1 MFQKLRKILNKN
13 FTIELFFMIFLMT
26 LAGFFEAFS
35 IGLLVPFMSFL
46 VDPNV
51 FLNNEYINKHFS
63 NILTFN
69 KNELII
75 ISLIL
80 IFLSFFIKSLFLL
93 WFNYK
98 KNCYV
103 FKVGNDLNYKIYSNN
118 LVRPYTEQM
127 YSKSSNIISTS
138 LTQINVFINDVLL
151 ASLELTSELFIISFL
166 ILILFFVNPSLSFFV
181 IIISLVL
188 FFIFQVFTKSR
199 LKRWGYIKNENEKK
213 IVDQIQKSH
222 GGIKEILI
230 FLKEKF
236 FIEQFEKIIHDRL
249 KVLIKLQTLLDS
261 PKIILELIA
270 VTVFIIV
277 IFFVLRFY
285 SSISYYLP
293 ILGLYVAVSFKL
305 LPALNRIIISVQ
317 KIKRSY
323 SSIDN
328 VAKEIDSYNKNKF
341 LSEEIFNSQNLIN
354 VNFEDN
360 IRINNVSFKYPN
372 TDKFIFKN
380 LNLEIKKGN
389 IIGIVGKSGEG
400 KSTLVNIICG
410 FNLPSSGNISVDNL
424 DIKKNLRGWRMLLGY
439 IPQDTYLFDE
449 SIEDNITFFSEK
461 EKKDLKKIEESLKI
475 SQLDREIL
483 SAQSDEKFTIGER
496 GSFLSGGQ
504 AQRIALARTIY
515 KDPEILIFDEA
526 TSSLDDENEKKI
538 LDAIKVFKRKKTIII
553 ISHRT
558 STLSFCDMIYKI
570 EEGNCRLIK

>member
-13 FTIELFFMIFLMT
+13 YTIELFFMIFLMT
-26 LAGFFEAFS
+26 IAGFFEAFS

-46 VDPNV
+46 VDPNII
-51 FLNNEYINKHFS
+51 LNNEYVNKYFS
-63 NILTFN
+63 NIFIFN
-69 KNELII
+69 NNELIT
-75 ISLIL
+75 ISLTL

-138 LTQINVFINDVLL
+138 LTQINIFINDVLL
-151 ASLELTSELFIISFL
+151 ASLELISELFIISFL

-188 FFIFQVFTKSR
+188 FFIFQVFTKSK
-199 LKRWGYIKNENEKK
+199 LKKWGYIKNENEKK

-222 GGIKEILI
+222 SGIKEILI

-236 FIEQFEKIIHDRL
+236 FIEQFEKIIHDRI

-270 VTVFIIV
+270 VTIFIIV

-305 LPALNRIIISVQ
+305 LPALNRIIMTVQ
-317 KIKRSY
+317 RIKRSH

-328 VAKEIDSYNKNKF
+328 VVREIDSYNKNKF
-341 LSEEIFNSQNLIN
+341 LSEEIFNNKNLIN

-360 IRINNVSFKYPN
+360 IKISNVSFKYPN
-372 TDKFIFKN
+372 TDKFIFNN

-389 IIGIVGKSGEG
+389 VIGIVGKSGEG

-410 FNLPSSGNISVDNL
+410 FNLPSSGNIFVDNL

-449 SIEDNITFFSEK
+449 SVEDNITFFSEK
-461 EKKDLKKIEESLKI
+461 EKKDLKKIEESIKI
-475 SQLDREIL
+475 SQLDKEIL
-483 SAQSDEKFTIGER
+483 SAQSDENFTIGER

-515 KDPEILIFDEA
+515 KDPKILIFDEA

-538 LDAIKVFKRKKTIII
+538 LDAIKLFKRKKTIII

-570 EEGNCRLIK
+570 EDGKCSLIK